1 MESPDINDLKK
12 NWVTNTIQDFTNDRK
27 TLKKSLTWSCSMER
41 SMNSWTIPLEQQ
53 VAKTTTTTV
62 TGYNEESYRNQG
74 GTLWGPDDSNDRC
87 AWNRRRDV
95 RDKVWYKMNEKILT
109 TIQFSDTEDT
119 CNHSMLYLKMNL
131 VKVKDARQDTI
142 TTITL
147 HANTKEKM
155 TWQGLIKTASNK
167 ILTTTQIRGTED
179 TCKSPSKI
187 NLETVKC
194 LQREVITS

>member
-1 MESPDINDLKK
+1 MKK
-12 NWVTNTIQDFTNDRK
+12 AIVTK
-27 TLKKSLTWSCSMER
+27 EER
-41 SMNSWTIPLEQQ
+41 YE
-53 VAKTTTTTV
+53 
-62 TGYNEESYRNQG
+62 G
-74 GTLWGPDDSNDRC
+74 
-87 AWNRRRDV
+87 
-95 RDKVWYKMNEKILT
+95 LT
-109 TIQFSDTEDT
+109 TATTAVRETDEETFVTSDTEDT